1 MNDLFSI
8 TESKEDE
15 KQIMQIILA
24 LSEGE
29 G

>member
-1 MNDLFSI
+1 MNELFII